1 MLLPINALL
10 LVFTNGISIFIEH
23 VTSYFERQGQNMV
36 VLYERDPKIVTP
48 SYRINKSTQRQ
59 YFCGAPTLNINKPR
73 FKGRLPIW
81 EGLWPDSPT
90 RHWLGLRYF
99 WLLHSFL
106 PAVLPNGGAWPLNT
120 RGCLRWELG
129 QSETRQTSMHRSRLA
144 VIWGPPPTFREL
156 RKKRPRRNYT
166 SAVFAYYWRPET
178 RQGAGERAG
187 LQIKGDKTREK
198 LAQGKL
204 FGLECSFLGQSLLGH
219 SWPETLESKSS

>member
-1 MLLPINALL
+1 MKL
-10 LVFTNGISIFIEH
+10 
-23 VTSYFERQGQNMV
+23 
-36 VLYERDPKIVTP
+36 VTP
-48 SYRINKSTQRQ
+48 SYHINKSTERRD
-59 YFCGAPTLNINKPR
+59 YCCAPSHNINKPR

-81 EGLWPDSPT
+81 EGLWPDTPT

-178 RQGAGERAG
+178 RLRQCEM
-187 LQIKGDKTREK
+187 LNKEN
-198 LAQGKL
+198 
-204 FGLECSFLGQSLLGH
+204 S
-219 SWPETLESKSS
+219 